1 MGDLDLIMIAIAC
14 GVFAITIYYQCC
26 GCIRDHRHIHHL
38 TSPVFPDITLVQDE
52 NSNRI
57 PIANG
62 VRIETIT
69 EDLEII
75 MADNL

>member
-1 MGDLDLIMIAIAC
+1 MGDLSLIMIGIAC

-26 GCIRDHRHIHHL
+26 TCIRDQRNIRHL

-52 NSNRI
+52 NLNRI
-57 PIANG
+57 PIATG
-62 VRIETIT
+62 VIIETLT

-75 MADNL
+75 MAD